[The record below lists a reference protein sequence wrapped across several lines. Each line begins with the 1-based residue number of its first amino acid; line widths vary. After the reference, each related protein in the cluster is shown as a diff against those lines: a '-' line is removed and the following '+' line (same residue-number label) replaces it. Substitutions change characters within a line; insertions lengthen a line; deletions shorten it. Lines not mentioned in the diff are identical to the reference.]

1 MWQKWFP
8 QTLKSHADSNEV
20 SLPHRFRWTACAFLW
35 YNKIDDL
42 QPWYL
47 FQAFFSFFLKNKIK
61 KKCDTLIYPAIIVVN
76 NNLLFFTYNPRWY
89 FNNLLCLN
97 SYNLHTLI
105 FCKVMMNV
113 FQSISIYL
121 IPQNTTKTKFKF
133 DPPPLHL
140 VQVLIIKLW
149 KKIDYCVGHF
159 SFYLSMAC
167 LFTYFVN
174 FLSFAYFPIVKLYLF
189 LDI

>member
-1 MWQKWFP
+1 MWHLNLSGHYCCKQQF
-8 QTLKSHADSNEV
+8 
-20 SLPHRFRWTACAFLW
+20 AFL
-35 YNKIDDL
+35 YL
-42 QPWYL
+42 QPQVIFY
-47 FQAFFSFFLKNKIK
+47 
-61 KKCDTLIYPAIIVVN
+61 
-76 NNLLFFTYNPRWY
+76 
-89 FNNLLCLN
+89 NLLCLN

>member
-47 FQAFFSFFLKNKIK
+47 FEAFFSFFLKNKIK
-61 KKCDTLIYPAIIVVN
+61 KKCDTLIYLAIIVVN

-133 DPPPLHL
+133 DPPPLTPSASINY
-140 VQVLIIKLW
+140 QIM
-149 KKIDYCVGHF
+149 KKNRLLCR
-159 SFYLSMAC
+159 SFFLLSIYG
-167 LFTYFVN
+167 LF
-174 FLSFAYFPIVKLYLF
+174 IYLF
-189 LDI
+189 C